1 MQEIGNR
8 IKKIRR
14 LLNKSQEELALDLG
28 LTKQAI
34 SNIENSKSL
43 PSISILSKL
52 LVNFNVNLNYLIGGI
67 DGCFVA
73 DDKNFSEL
81 KKSLMKEVEE
91 FLDSKGI
98 R

>member
-1 MQEIGNR
+1 MQDIGNR
-8 IKKIRR
+8 IKKIRK
-14 LLNKSQEELALDLG
+14 LLNKSQEELALELG

-43 PSISILSKL
+43 PSISLLSKL
-52 LVNFNVNLNYLIGGI
+52 LVNFDVNLNYVIGGK
-67 DGCFVA
+67 DSYFVSNQN
-73 DDKNFSEL
+73 DYSKLKN
-81 KKSLMKEVEE
+81 SLMKEVEE

>member
-1 MQEIGNR
+1 MDNIAER
-8 IKKIRR
+8 FKKIRK
-14 LLNKSQEELALDLG
+14 LLNKSQDELAKDLG

-43 PSISILSKL
+43 PGINSLSKL
-52 LVNFNVNLNYLIGGI
+52 ILNFDVNANYIISGKGAY
-67 DGCFVA
+67 FVSNE
-73 DDKNFSEL
+73 DNFVKL